1 VLNAHDGLEHTV
13 EKMYITTDA
22 CCHHALANHNLL
34 VHCKGR
40 SMATR
45 QIPVALCH
53 LVVSLLCM
61 HIKQY
66 SHYSKQKAEHDG
78 GAAHVLIAS
87 LLSKT
92 STAQSMYKHA
102 SH

>member
-1 VLNAHDGLEHTV
+1 LN
-13 EKMYITTDA
+13 
-22 CCHHALANHNLL
+22 
-34 VHCKGR
+34 
-40 SMATR
+40 
-45 QIPVALCH
+45 
-53 LVVSLLCM
+53 
-61 HIKQY
+61 IKQY

-92 STAQSMYKHA
+92 STAKSMYKHA